1 MRGFARTALFALL
14 ALGGLVFVSSAALS
28 AQQASE
34 ASRPALATSAAFQL
48 QSQVAAAGFEL
59 RRPSLRTL
67 YQAIADAYGIRLLYD
82 SDVEEAEEVG
92 DFRLRDATLDQA
104 LEAAASISK
113 TFVAPVDERT
123 GIVAEDT
130 PQKRGEYERQLLVS
144 FRMDAQTT
152 PQQLTEVSTALRT
165 LLDLRRVAQDT
176 RSQWIS
182 ARGRPRQVEAAER
195 FVQTLQKEPG
205 EVLLEVEVWEI
216 NLSRARELGIVPP
229 QTFQLL
235 YLGANA
241 ATSTVP
247 LLTFGEGRALY
258 GVRLPNSEARATFSS
273 SVVHSYQRLQLRASH
288 GQPASLLIGQRFPII
303 TVQVSSSFSQEGA
316 DQPPASNLGFLPT
329 IQYEDLGVTLKAT
342 PYLHAFR
349 EITLNLDLALRN
361 LGAEELNG
369 IPVIANR
376 QMLQQVRLRDG
387 ESYLIGGLLSARRQ
401 ESRSGIPL
409 LSRLPL
415 IGRLFGGRGEQRS
428 ETELLVQIRPHIL
441 RPAPAEEFASRTIL
455 FGPELTGLPTV
466 QVIPGP
472 PPAEGAPPVPGAQP
486 VQPGIPP
493 APGAPPV
500 PIEQLPPGVP
510 TPGAI
515 PPGIIAPPMPGIQQP
530 TGQPEVPSP
539 DFPPPEQEP

>member
-1 MRGFARTALFALL
+1 MRGFARTALFVLL
-14 ALGGLVFVSSAALS
+14 VLGGLVFVSSAALS
-28 AQQASE
+28 AQETE
-34 ASRPALATSAAFQL
+34 ASRPALATSAAFRL
-48 QSQVAAAGFEL
+48 QSQVAAADFEL
-59 RRPSLRTL
+59 RGLSLRTL

-82 SDVEEAEEVG
+82 ADLDEAEAVG
-92 DFRLRDATLDQA
+92 DFRIQNATLDQA

-113 TFVAPVDERT
+113 TFVAPLDERT
-123 GIVAEDT
+123 GIVAEET
-130 PQKRGEYERQLLVS
+130 PQKRGEYERNLLLS
-144 FRMDAQTT
+144 FRMDPQTT

-176 RSQWIS
+176 RLQWIS
-182 ARGRPRQVEAAER
+182 ARGMPRQVEAAER

-235 YLGANA
+235 YLGNQGANA
-241 ATSTVP
+241 AAATVP
-247 LLTFGEGRALY
+247 LLTFGEGRAVY
-258 GVRLPNSEARATFSS
+258 GVRVPNSEVRATFSS
-273 SVVHSYQRLQLRASH
+273 SVVHSYQSIQLRASH
-288 GQPASLLIGQRFPII
+288 GQPASLLIGQRYPIT
-303 TVQVSSSFSQEGA
+303 TVQVSSSFREEGA
-316 DQPPASNLGFLPT
+316 DQQGASGLGFFPT

-387 ESYLIGGLLSARRQ
+387 ESYLIGGLLSPRRQ
-401 ESRSGIPL
+401 ETRSGIPL

-415 IGRLFGGRGEQRS
+415 IGRLFGSRSEQRS

-441 RPAPAEEFASRTIL
+441 RPAPAEEFASRTIF
-455 FGPELTGLPTV
+455 FGRELTGLPTV
-466 QVIPGP
+466 EVIPGP

-486 VQPGIPP
+486 VSPGIQP
-493 APGAPPV
+493 APVAPPGPEV
-500 PIEQLPPGVP
+500 PA
-510 TPGAI
+510 TGAI
-515 PPGIIAPPMPGIQQP
+515 PPGIIVPQTPGIQQP

-539 DFPPPEQEP
+539 DIPQPEEEP